1 VKITLKKPVGLP
13 LVSEKLTNP
22 IKKVVLVQS
31 IRNRYPE
38 ASALV

>member
-1 VKITLKKPVGLP
+1 MKITFKKPVGLP
-13 LVSEKLTNP
+13 LASEKLTNP
-22 IKKVVLVQS
+22 IKKVVQS